1 MVDFGTPYGDNTKRF
16 TVSHL
21 LDLPRNGC
29 CFLQDQ
35 PQPHPQ
41 HVDIED
47 GDKTEGKTISTSN
60 ISEIYKNGG
69 GGVIHKMYGGKM
81 IKNSFLIFLVIVE
94 KYI

>member
-29 CFLQDQ
+29 CFLQEPSQ
-35 PQPHPQ
+35 NLPQ

-47 GDKTEGKTISTSN
+47 GDKTEG
-60 ISEIYKNGG
+60 EIFIFVCITHSVLKIFWLEYKS
-69 GGVIHKMYGGKM
+69 IIQH
-81 IKNSFLIFLVIVE
+81 SFPEKIYLNEFLFI
-94 KYI
+94 